1 MERIEELLEKNL
13 ELTKQNNEI
22 LRGIQRRER
31 AGKTW
36 RFLKFGIGIALL
48 IAGYIYL
55 QPYLKTLQEAYQSA
69 REALNDVQAAGNSIK
84 NFGN

>member
-1 MERIEELLEKNL
+1 MEQIEELLKKNL
-13 ELTKQNNEI
+13 ELAEQNNEI
-22 LRGIQRRER
+22 LRGMQSHQR

-36 RFLKFGIGIALL
+36 RFLKFGIGVALL

-55 QPYLKTLQEAYQSA
+55 QPYLKTLGEAYEQA
-69 REALNDVQAAGNSIK
+69 REALQDVQAAGNSIK